1 MFLPVTN
8 ETLFLEQP
16 DYVPRPL
23 GGSVCCLQDS
33 GTTCEAWKYPLHLGH
48 CIQLRNSS
56 VHMKSEA
63 ICKIMTLLLISA
75 TIRR

>member
-16 DYVPRPL
+16 DYVPHPL

-33 GTTCEAWKYPLHLGH
+33 GTTCEGWKYPLA
-48 CIQLRNSS
+48 LRSLHPAEKQQCSNE
-56 VHMKSEA
+56 V
-63 ICKIMTLLLISA
+63 
-75 TIRR
+75 